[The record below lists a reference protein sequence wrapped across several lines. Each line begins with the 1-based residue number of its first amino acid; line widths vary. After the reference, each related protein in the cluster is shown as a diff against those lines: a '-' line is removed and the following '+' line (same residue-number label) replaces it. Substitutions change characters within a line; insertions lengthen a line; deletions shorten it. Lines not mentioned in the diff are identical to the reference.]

1 MCSSYFLYLTMQAA
15 NEGHE
20 PAEEVPMDAQS
31 PGFANE
37 SGVVGTAPSLAE
49 PTVKDAT
56 SKADD
61 LRAIQGLR
69 YYRRG
74 LDHHRK
80 ETDDALHLVES
91 VCRENEEKITL
102 LCEFV

>member
-1 MCSSYFLYLTMQAA
+1 MQAA

-20 PAEEVPMDAQS
+20 PVEEVPMDAQS
-31 PGFANE
+31 PGVANE
-37 SGVVGTAPSLAE
+37 SGVVATAPSLAE

-61 LRAIQGLR
+61 PRAIQGLR
-69 YYRRG
+69 DYRRG

-80 ETDDALHLVES
+80 ETDDALHLLDT
-91 VCRENEEKITL
+91 VCRENEENNDLI
-102 LCEFV
+102 V